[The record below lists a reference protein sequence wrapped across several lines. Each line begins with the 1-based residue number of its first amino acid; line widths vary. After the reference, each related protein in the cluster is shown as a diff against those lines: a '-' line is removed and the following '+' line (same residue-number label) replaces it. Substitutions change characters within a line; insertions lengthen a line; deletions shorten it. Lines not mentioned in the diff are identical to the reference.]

1 MRENCMEETETRQ
14 TVLAELE
21 QSLREKMGYAGFTE
35 DIAGARELL
44 DEEGMKAF
52 LLLVE
57 SFLSV
62 DAPFSHLLIKT
73 GRETLS
79 RIQGRQAIQESLEV
93 LLGMG
98 RSKWSVVEQAYRVLP
113 QLSTVPGEF
122 VPRWLGWGASLADID
137 QDVALQYFDS
147 SPVVIGSI
155 GHARTE
161 SWALSGLA
169 IAQRS
174 WKAARE
180 YFKSSP
186 EITKKMDF
194 CDLDRWAR
202 LGLYLIEKSP
212 RMKANYDVHSL
223 LAQGSGTGKS
233 KTMDLAVQYF
243 KSAPQILGRLS
254 LQDLENWVQKGLEI
268 TGTGSLKGEA
278 YFSLRTGASRKEMD
292 GLVKGM
298 ELKDIHTV
306 LDSYAESLMGRK
318 VRIRSS
324 SVFYKNLPGLGR
336 FFSVSDGA
344 RVFIPSRI
352 EMFGEEELN
361 FKTYKWVVTHELAHL
376 LFGSF
381 AITRDDTRKL
391 DRFPAAVPCFKIF
404 EFLEDERV
412 DHLMGDLYPGLEK
425 DRQLIMHAYAAHG
438 GRMDDLGQSVFA
450 SVGFRLPEDPSSSS
464 SPFERR
470 RELLGRAAA
479 EVRGPGH
486 TVQSVLDLT
495 LRVCEAWDSEAA
507 ACEANA
513 DRETTDRV
521 FYRGVLDIKL
531 VDETRLGMAKL
542 VTWLTERFRE
552 KKIAA
557 TPENIVKALDRID
570 EAEGP
575 ESEMLLWQ
583 ITDSDGLAE
592 LSDQVESELEEIEKE
607 SRFRRTV
614 LYDEWDNGLE
624 DYKKEWCRVREIDM
638 PSTSLQFYDQT
649 VQKYY
654 GMVSLLRRHFG
665 MLRPDRI
672 KRYFREERGDDLDLD
687 ALIESVVERHAG
699 ITPSDR
705 VYIRRD
711 KKLRDVSVAFL
722 VDMSFST
729 GEVLPSGKR
738 IIDVER
744 EGLVMMAEALESIG
758 DQWAVYGFS
767 TERKDKV
774 DFHVI
779 RDFDEPF
786 NDEVKM
792 RFEGIKP
799 MAQTRLGAAIRHANR
814 LLRRRDS
821 LIRLLILLS
830 DGRPYDVDYGDVDYA
845 VEDTKM
851 ALWEGRTRGISSYC
865 ITVDKKSR
873 DYLPHMYGEANYT
886 IIDNVDTLP
895 ISLPLIYKKLT
906 V

>member
-1 MRENCMEETETRQ
+1 MRENCMEARQ
-14 TVLAELE
+14 SALSELE
-21 QSLREKMGYAGFTE
+21 KTLFSKMGYAGFHE
-35 DIAGARELL
+35 DLAGVRAFL
-44 DEEGMKAF
+44 DEEGMKVY
-52 LLLVE
+52 LLLVD

-62 DAPFSHLLIKT
+62 DASFSHVLIKT
-73 GRETLS
+73 GPETLS
-79 RIQGRQAIQESLEV
+79 CIQGFSARKESLEA

-98 RSKWSVVEQAYRVLP
+98 RSKWSVVEQAYRMLP
-113 QLSTVPGEF
+113 QLGDVPGEF
-122 VPRWLGWGASLADID
+122 VPRWLGWGRSLADID
-137 QDVALQYFDS
+137 QDVAIQYFDS

-155 GHARTE
+155 GHDRAE
-161 SWALSGLA
+161 QWALSG
-169 IAQRS
+169 IAMATKS

-202 LGLYLIEKSP
+202 LGLHLIEKSP
-212 RMKANYDVHSL
+212 RMKAGYDAHSL
-223 LAQGSGTGKS
+223 LAQGTGAGKS

-254 LQDLENWVQKGLEI
+254 LQDLENWVEKGLEI
-268 TGTGSLKGEA
+268 TDTGSLKGEA

-292 GLVKGM
+292 HLVKGM

-336 FFSVSDGA
+336 FFSVSDGD
-344 RVFIPSRI
+344 RVFIPARMETFSD
-352 EMFGEEELN
+352 EELN
-361 FKTYKWVVTHELAHL
+361 FKTYKWALTHELAHL
-376 LFGSF
+376 LFGTF
-381 AITRDDTRKL
+381 AITRDETREL
-391 DRFPAAVPCFKIF
+391 DRFQASAPSFKIF

-412 DHLMGDLYPGLEK
+412 DHLIGLQYPGLEK
-425 DRQLIMHAYAAHG
+425 DRQLIMNAFAAQN
-438 GRMDDLGQSVFA
+438 GRTDELGQSVFA
-450 SVGFRLPEDPSSSS
+450 SVGFQLPEKQASS
-464 SPFERR
+464 SPGVHRL
-470 RELLGRAAA
+470 RELLSEAVTQVTAPGRT
-479 EVRGPGH
+479 VRD
-486 TVQSVLDLT
+486 VLDLT

-507 ACEANA
+507 SCETNEKRDTA
-513 DRETTDRV
+513 ERV

-531 VDETRLGMAKL
+531 VDETRNGMAKL
-542 VTWLTERFRE
+542 VAELSERFE
-552 KKIAA
+552 VKKIVA

-575 ESEMLLWQ
+575 ESEMILWQ
-583 ITDSDGLAE
+583 MTDSDKLTELAE
-592 LSDQVESELEEIEKE
+592 QVESELKEIEKE
-607 SRFRRTV
+607 SRFRKTA
-614 LYDEWDNGLE
+614 LYDEWDNALE
-624 DYKKEWCRVREIDM
+624 DYKKEWCRVREIEM

-649 VQKYY
+649 VKKYY

-672 KRYFREERGDDLDLD
+672 KRYFREERGDDLDID
-687 ALIESVVERHAG
+687 ALIESVIERHAG
-699 ITPSDR
+699 IAPSDR
-705 VYIRRD
+705 IYIRRD
-711 KKLRDVSVAFL
+711 KKMRDVSVAFL

-779 RDFDEPF
+779 RDFNEPF

-814 LLRRRDS
+814 LLGRQNS

-886 IIDNVDTLP
+886 IIDNIDSLP

>member
-1 MRENCMEETETRQ
+1 MEIRP
-14 TVLAELE
+14 VLEELE
-21 QSLREKMGYAGFTE
+21 QTLIEKMGHAGFHE
-35 DIAGARELL
+35 DIAGVSELL
-44 DEEGMKAF
+44 DEEGMKTY
-52 LLLVE
+52 LLLVD

-62 DAPFSHLLIKT
+62 DAPFSQLLIRT
-73 GRETLS
+73 GYETLS
-79 RIQGRQAIQESLEV
+79 GIEGRPARGSSLEA

-98 RSKWSVVEQAYRVLP
+98 RSKWSVVEQAWRMLP
-113 QLSTVPGEF
+113 QITGVPGEF
-122 VPRWLGWGASLADID
+122 VPRWLGWGGSLADID

-147 SPVVIGSI
+147 SPAVIGGI
-155 GHARTE
+155 GHERTE
-161 SWALSGLA
+161 RWALSGIA
-169 IAQRS
+169 IAEKS

-202 LGLYLIEKSP
+202 LGLYLIKKSP
-212 RMKANYDVHSL
+212 QMKAGYDAHSL
-223 LAQGSGTGKS
+223 LAQGTGAGKS
-233 KTMDLAVQYF
+233 KTLDLSVQYF
-243 KSAPQILGRLS
+243 RSAPQILGRLS

-268 TGTGSLKGEA
+268 TGTGSRKGEA
-278 YFSLRTGASRKEMD
+278 YFSLRTGASHKEMEF
-292 GLVKGM
+292 LVKGL

-336 FFSVSDGA
+336 FFSVSDGS
-344 RVFIPSRI
+344 RVFIPSRMEI
-352 EMFGEEELN
+352 FGEEELN
-361 FKTYKWVVTHELAHL
+361 FKTYKWALTHELAHL
-376 LFGSF
+376 LFGTF
-381 AITRDDTRKL
+381 AITRDDTRQL
-391 DRFPAAVPCFKIF
+391 AQFPATVPSFKIF

-412 DHLMGDLYPGLEK
+412 DHLMGLLYPGLEK
-425 DRQLIMHAYAAHG
+425 DRQLIMNAFAAQT
-438 GRMDDLGQSVFA
+438 GRRDELGQSVFA
-450 SVGFRLPEDPSSSS
+450 SVGFRLPEKPAV
-464 SPFERR
+464 SPLHHDRLTA
-470 RELLGRAAA
+470 LLSDAVSR
-479 EVRGPGH
+479 VSVPGYTAH
-486 TVQSVLDLT
+486 DVLGLT
-495 LRVCEAWDSEAA
+495 LRLCEAWDGSAVCAA
-507 ACEANA
+507 DES
-513 DRETTDRV
+513 RETADRV
-521 FYRGVLDIKL
+521 FYRGVIDLKL
-531 VDETRLGMAKL
+531 VEETRLGMSNL
-542 VTWLTERFRE
+542 VDGLVERFGE
-552 KKIAA
+552 KNSMA
-557 TPENIVKALDRID
+557 TPENIGKALDRID

-583 ITDSDGLAE
+583 ITDADGMAELAE
-592 LSDQVESELEEIEKE
+592 QVESELEEIEKE

-614 LYDEWDNGLE
+614 LYDEWDNALE
-624 DYKKEWCRVREIDM
+624 DYKKDWCRVREIDM
-638 PSTSLQFYDQT
+638 PSTSLLFYDRT
-649 VQKYY
+649 VQQNY

-665 MLRPDRI
+665 LLRPDRI
-672 KRYFREERGDDLDLD
+672 KRIFREERGDDLDLD
-687 ALIESVVERHAG
+687 ALIESVVERQAG
-699 ITPSDR
+699 VAPSDR

-729 GEVLPSGKR
+729 GEELPSGKR

-758 DQWAVYGFS
+758 DRWAVYGFS
-767 TERKDKV
+767 TERRDKV

-786 NDEVKM
+786 NDAVKM

-814 LLRRRDS
+814 LLGRQDS

-851 ALWEGRTRGISSYC
+851 ALWEGRTRGINSYC

-873 DYLPHMYGEANYT
+873 DYLSHMYGEANYT
-886 IIDNVDTLP
+886 IIDNIDALP

>member
-1 MRENCMEETETRQ
+1 METRQ
-14 TVLAELE
+14 SGFEELE
-21 QSLREKMGYAGFTE
+21 QTLIEKMGHADSVHE
-35 DIAGARELL
+35 AIARVRELL
-44 DEEGMKAF
+44 DQQGMKSYV
-52 LLLVE
+52 LLVE

-62 DAPFSHLLIKT
+62 DAPFSDFLIRTGYELLS
-73 GRETLS
+73 G
-79 RIQGRQAIQESLEV
+79 IQGQLPRRESLEALV
-93 LLGMG
+93 GMG
-98 RSKWSVVEQAYRVLP
+98 RSKWSVVEHAYRMLP
-113 QLSTVPGEF
+113 LLIGVPGEF
-122 VPRWLGWGASLADID
+122 VPRWLGWGRALADID
-137 QDVALQYFDS
+137 QDVAIQYFDS
-147 SPVVIGSI
+147 SPLVIGSI
-155 GHARTE
+155 GHERTE
-161 SWALSGLA
+161 QWALSG
-169 IAQRS
+169 IAMARLS

-212 RMKANYDVHSL
+212 QMKASYNVHSL
-223 LAQGSGTGKS
+223 LAQGSGAGKS

-268 TGTGSLKGEA
+268 TGTGSLRGEA
-278 YFSLRTGASRKEMD
+278 YFSLSTGASRKEMD
-292 GLVKGM
+292 CLVKGM

-306 LDSYAESLMGRK
+306 LDSYAESLMGQK

-336 FFSVSDGA
+336 FFSVSDGT
-344 RVFIPSRI
+344 RVFIPSRM
-352 EMFGEEELN
+352 EVFSEEELN
-361 FKTYKWVVTHELAHL
+361 FKTYKWALTHELAHL
-376 LFGSF
+376 LFGTF
-381 AITRDDTRKL
+381 AITRDETQQL
-391 DRFPAAVPCFKIF
+391 DRFQAAAPSFKIF

-412 DHLMGDLYPGLEK
+412 DHRMGLLYPGLEK
-425 DRQLIMHAYAAHG
+425 DRQVIMNAFAAQL
-438 GRMDDLGQSVFA
+438 GRANELRQSVFA
-450 SVGFRLPEDPSSSS
+450 SVGFRIPEKREVS
-464 SPFERR
+464 SPRMLR
-470 RELLGRAAA
+470 LRVLLSEAVSQVTAPDRT
-479 EVRGPGH
+479 VRD
-486 TVQSVLDLT
+486 VLDVT
-495 LRVCEAWDSEAA
+495 LQVCEAWESEAPS
-507 ACEANA
+507 CETSEN
-513 DRETTDRV
+513 RETADRV

-531 VDETRLGMAKL
+531 IDETRNGMSKL
-542 VTWLTERFRE
+542 VTWLFERFTE
-552 KKIAA
+552 KKIVA

-583 ITDSDGLAE
+583 ITDPDKLTE
-592 LSDQVESELEEIEKE
+592 LSEQVEKELEEIEKE
-607 SRFRRTV
+607 SRFRRTA

-649 VQKYY
+649 VKKYY

-672 KRYFREERGDDLDLD
+672 KRFFREERGDDLDID
-687 ALIESVVERHAG
+687 ALIESVIERQAG
-699 ITPSDR
+699 IAPSDR
-705 VYIRRD
+705 IYIRRD
-711 KKLRDVSVAFL
+711 KKMRDVSVAFL
-722 VDMSFST
+722 VDMSSST
-729 GEVLPSGKR
+729 GEELPSGKR

-758 DQWAVYGFS
+758 DRWAVYGFS

-814 LLRRRDS
+814 LLGRQNS

-886 IIDNVDTLP
+886 IIENIDSLP

>member
-1 MRENCMEETETRQ
+1 MKTGQ
-14 TVLAELE
+14 AVLTELE
-21 QSLREKMGYAGFTE
+21 QTLIEKMGHDESVHEA
-35 DIAGARELL
+35 IAGVRELL
-44 DEEGMKAF
+44 DEQGMKAY

-62 DAPFSHLLIKT
+62 DAPFSHLMIRT
-73 GRETLS
+73 GYETLS
-79 RIQGRQAIQESLEV
+79 GIQGQSARRESLEA

-98 RSKWSVVEQAYRVLP
+98 RSKWSVVEQAYRMLP
-113 QLSTVPGEF
+113 QITGVPGEF
-122 VPRWLGWGASLADID
+122 VPRWLSWGRSLADID

-155 GHARTE
+155 GHERTE
-161 SWALSGLA
+161 RWALSGLV
-169 IAQRS
+169 IAKKY

-202 LGLYLIEKSP
+202 LGMYLIEKSP
-212 RMKANYDVHSL
+212 QMKAGYDAHSL
-223 LAQGSGTGKS
+223 LAQGTGAGKS
-233 KTMDLAVQYF
+233 KVMDLAVQYF
-243 KSAPQILGRLS
+243 RSAPQILGRLS

-268 TGTGSLKGEA
+268 TGTGSRKGEA
-278 YFSLRTGASRKEMD
+278 YFSLRTGASRQEMD
-292 GLVKGM
+292 FLVKGL

-336 FFSVSDGA
+336 FFSVSDGS
-344 RVFIPSRI
+344 RVFVPSRMEI
-352 EMFGEEELN
+352 FGEEELN
-361 FKTYKWVVTHELAHL
+361 FKTYKWALTHELAHL
-376 LFGSF
+376 LFGTF
-381 AITRDDTRKL
+381 AITRDDTRQL
-391 DRFPAAVPCFKIF
+391 DRLPAEVPAFKIF

-412 DHLMGDLYPGLEK
+412 DHLMGLLYPGLEK
-425 DRQLIMHAYAAHG
+425 DRQLIMNAFAAQV
-438 GRMDDLGQSVFA
+438 GRKEELGQSVFA
-450 SVGFRLPEDPSSSS
+450 SVGFRFTEKPVSSSL
-464 SPFERR
+464 RHHR
-470 RELLGRAAA
+470 LVELLSEAVSR
-479 EVRGPGH
+479 VTVPGC
-486 TVQSVLDLT
+486 TVQDVLDLT
-495 LRVCEAWDSEAA
+495 LRLCEAWDGGAV
-507 ACEANA
+507 CEA
-513 DRETTDRV
+513 DESRETADRV
-521 FYRGVLDIKL
+521 FYRGVLDFKL
-531 VDETRLGMAKL
+531 VDETRLGMSKL
-542 VTWLTERFRE
+542 VAWLVERFQE
-552 KKIAA
+552 KNIEA
-557 TPENIVKALDRID
+557 TPENIEKALDRID

-575 ESEMLLWQ
+575 ESEILLWQ
-583 ITDSDGLAE
+583 ITGPDGLAE
-592 LSDQVESELEEIEKE
+592 LSEQVESELEEIEKE

-614 LYDEWDNGLE
+614 LYDEWDNALE
-624 DYKKEWCRVREIDM
+624 DYKKDWCRVREIDM
-638 PSTSLQFYDQT
+638 PSTSLLFYDQT

-665 MLRPDRI
+665 LLRPDRV
-672 KRYFREERGDDLDLD
+672 KRYFREERGDDLDID
-687 ALIESVVERHAG
+687 ALIEAVVERHAG

-722 VDMSFST
+722 VDMSYST
-729 GEVLPSGKR
+729 GEALPSGKR

-767 TERKDKV
+767 TERRDKV

-786 NDEVKM
+786 NDDVKM

-814 LLRRRDS
+814 LLGRQNS

-851 ALWEGRTRGISSYC
+851 ALWEGRTKGINSYC

-886 IIDNVDTLP
+886 IIDNIDALP

>member
-1 MRENCMEETETRQ
+1 MESKQ
-14 TVLAELE
+14 AVLTDLE
-21 QSLREKMGYAGFTE
+21 QTLIDKMGHAGFPE
-35 DIAGARELL
+35 DLVKVRALL
-44 DEEGMKAF
+44 DEEGMHAF

-62 DAPFSHLLIKT
+62 DAPFSQLLIRT
-73 GRETLS
+73 GQETLS
-79 RIQGRQAIQESLEV
+79 GIQGQSARRESLEA

-98 RSKWSVVEQAYRVLP
+98 RSKWSVVEQAYRILP
-113 QLSTVPGEF
+113 QITGVPGEF
-122 VPRWLGWGASLADID
+122 IPRWLSWGRSLADID
-137 QDVALQYFDS
+137 QDVAIQYFDS

-155 GHARTE
+155 GHERAE
-161 SWALSGLA
+161 QWALSG
-169 IAQRS
+169 IAMARSS
-174 WKAARE
+174 WKASRE

-194 CDLDRWAR
+194 CELDRWAR

-212 RMKANYDVHSL
+212 QMKASYNVHSL
-223 LAQGSGTGKS
+223 LAQGSGAGKS

-278 YFSLRTGASRKEMD
+278 YFSLRTGASRQEMD
-292 GLVKGM
+292 SLVKGM
-298 ELKDIHTV
+298 ELKDIHSV

-336 FFSVSDGA
+336 FFSVSDGT
-344 RVFIPSRI
+344 RVFIPSRMEI
-352 EMFGEEELN
+352 FSKEELN
-361 FKTYKWVVTHELAHL
+361 FKTYKWALTHELAHL
-376 LFGSF
+376 LFETF
-381 AITRDDTRKL
+381 AITRDETRQL
-391 DRFPAAVPCFKIF
+391 DRFPAAIPAFKIF

-412 DHLMGDLYPGLEK
+412 DHLMGLLYPGLEK
-425 DRQLIMHAYAAHG
+425 DRQLIMNAFIAQT
-438 GRMDDLGQSVFA
+438 GRKDELGQSVFA
-450 SVGFRLPEDPSSSS
+450 SVGFRISEPSS
-464 SPFERR
+464 PPRLQR
-470 RELLGRAAA
+470 QRELLSEAVSRITLPACS
-479 EVRGPGH
+479 
-486 TVQSVLDLT
+486 VQDVLAIT
-495 LRVCEAWDSEAA
+495 LRVSEAWDGEAA
-507 ACEANA
+507 SCETNEN
-513 DRETTDRV
+513 RETADRV

-531 VDETRLGMAKL
+531 VDETRIGMSKL
-542 VTWLTERFRE
+542 VAWLVERFQE
-552 KKIAA
+552 KKITA
-557 TPENIVKALDRID
+557 TPENIVKSLDRID

-575 ESEMLLWQ
+575 ESEVLLWQ
-583 ITDSDGLAE
+583 ITDLDKLTELAE
-592 LSDQVESELEEIEKE
+592 QVERELEEIEKE
-607 SRFRRTV
+607 SRFRRTA
-614 LYDEWDNGLE
+614 LYDEWDNGLD

-638 PSTSLQFYDQT
+638 PSTSLQFYEQT
-649 VQKYY
+649 VKKYY

-672 KRYFREERGDDLDLD
+672 KRYFREERGDDLDID
-687 ALIESVVERHAG
+687 AVIESIVERHAG

-711 KKLRDVSVAFL
+711 KKMRDVSVAFL

-729 GEVLPSGKR
+729 GELLPSGKR

-814 LLRRRDS
+814 LLGRRNS

-851 ALWEGRTRGISSYC
+851 ALWEGRTRGINSYC

-886 IIDNVDTLP
+886 IIDNIDALP